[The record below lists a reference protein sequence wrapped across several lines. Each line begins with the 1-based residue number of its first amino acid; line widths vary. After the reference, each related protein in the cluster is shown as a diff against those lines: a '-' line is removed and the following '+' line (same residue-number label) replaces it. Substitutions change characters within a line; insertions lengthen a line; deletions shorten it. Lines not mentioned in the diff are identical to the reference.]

1 MSYGNRVPS
10 YGKMTVAQ
18 LKEIYAAELSHR
30 LQEKIKQIPRIV
42 DEAVQSVVCE
52 VVGRTLGIERDAWG
66 KWATRYR
73 TGDHDLTFVHQIEE
87 SAQSYVEENA
97 DKLTKTY
104 LSKISRE
111 DTEELKE
118 AYREEVRNA
127 AYSLMAEK
135 ARDEA
140 RKIFAKFDGKKKASD
155 EEDSDD

>member
-1 MSYGNRVPS
+1 MS

-18 LKEIYAAELSHR
+18 MKEIYAKELSHQ
-30 LQEKIKQIPRIV
+30 LQQKIKQIPHIV
-42 DEAVQSVVCE
+42 DEAVQSVVRE

-66 KWATRYR
+66 KWSTRFHH
-73 TGDHDLTFVHQIEE
+73 GDHDLTFIHQIEE
-87 SAQSYVEENA
+87 SAEKYVADNA

-127 AYSLMAEK
+127 AYSLMTEK

-140 RKIFAKFDGKKKASD
+140 KRIFAKFDGKKKASD